1 MFLFWVVFSCFTGLE
16 SSDYIYAEHV
26 HDTLC
31 RGCGLYCLP
40 LEDRSLFWQAIKLL
54 GILLD
59 PARLVFM
66 LC

>member
-40 LEDRSLFWQAIKLL
+40 LEDRSS
-54 GILLD
+54 IL
-59 PARLVFM
+59 AGN
-66 LC
+66 